1 MSRFPSLPSILR
13 FHARRGGLFLFCL
26 SAALLTLL
34 ASASA
39 QDFTLTMADF
49 SPFAVEPGGTSSSN
63 ITLVA
68 GPGFTGTVSLSC
80 QVTSS
85 ISGATPPQCTMSPQA
100 VQPSGNATANI
111 VTSYVLNGQPVTA
124 TAGAYTVVV
133 TGTGPSTTHQGS
145 RTVTV
150 LALNPEFTITIQNP
164 VLPSSVHAGS
174 GGIGTV
180 SVNPIFGY
188 QGTVTLSCASITPLV
203 TVPPA
208 CQFTYPSGSPGVP
221 VNGAP
226 ATAQISVITY
236 GPIPITAVAHPRGFY
251 ALWLPLP
258 LLLFTGFG
266 AAIGG
271 KRSRKAWGML
281 SLFILGGSLLL
292 VPACSSSNNTNNP
305 NNTGNTPN
313 NAYTFT
319 LMGVDQNGN
328 TSTNTGTA
336 NQAPTVTLTVD

>member
-1 MSRFPSLPSILR
+1 MSRFSSLPSIRR
-13 FHARRGGLFLFCL
+13 FHTGRAGILLFCL
-26 SAALLTLL
+26 AIAFMTLL

-39 QDFTLTMADF
+39 QDFTLTMAQFD
-49 SPFAVEPGGTSSSN
+49 PFAVEPGGTSSSN
-63 ITLVA
+63 VTLVA
-68 GPGFTGTVSLSC
+68 GTGFTGTVSLSC

-85 ISGATPPQCTMSPQA
+85 VTGVTPPQCTMSPQT
-100 VQPSGNATANI
+100 VQPSGSATANI
-111 VTSYVLNGQPVTA
+111 VTSYTLNGQPVTA
-124 TAGAYTVVV
+124 TAGAYTVIV

-145 RTVTV
+145 QTITV
-150 LALNPEFTITIQNP
+150 LALNPEFTITVQSA

-174 GGIGTV
+174 GGIGTI

-208 CQFTYPSGSPGVP
+208 CQFTYPSGSSGVV

-226 ATAQISVITY
+226 ATAQVSIITF
-236 GPIPITAVAHPRGFY
+236 GPIPITTVAHSRSFY

-258 LLLFTGFG
+258 LLLFTGFR
-266 AAIGG
+266 AAVGG
-271 KRSRKAWGML
+271 KRSRKAWGVL
-281 SLFILGGSLLL
+281 SLFILGGALLL

-305 NNTGNTPN
+305 NNSGNTPN
-313 NAYTFT
+313 DTYTFT
-319 LMGVDQNGN
+319 LMGVDQSGN

-336 NQAPTVTLTVD
+336 NQAPTVTITVD